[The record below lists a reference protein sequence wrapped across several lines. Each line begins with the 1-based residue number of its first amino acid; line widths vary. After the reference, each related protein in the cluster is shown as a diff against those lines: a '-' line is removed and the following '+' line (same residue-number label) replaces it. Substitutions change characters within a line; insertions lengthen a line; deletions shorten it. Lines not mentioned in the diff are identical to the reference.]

1 MQVQTGF
8 NAHFFPYQ
16 TYYFAYRKKKYF
28 AFWRK
33 PYIHTHNIRNNA
45 IPQAILLFAHKVA
58 KKKKLKHVL
67 GNNIK
72 KPKQTEPFVLLFPT
86 QSKA

>member
-1 MQVQTGF
+1 M
-8 NAHFFPYQ
+8 HIIY
-16 TYYFAYRKKKYF
+16 K
-28 AFWRK
+28 
-33 PYIHTHNIRNNA
+33 NNA

-67 GNNIK
+67 GNNTK
-72 KPKQTEPFVLLFPT
+72 KSKQTEPFVLLFPT